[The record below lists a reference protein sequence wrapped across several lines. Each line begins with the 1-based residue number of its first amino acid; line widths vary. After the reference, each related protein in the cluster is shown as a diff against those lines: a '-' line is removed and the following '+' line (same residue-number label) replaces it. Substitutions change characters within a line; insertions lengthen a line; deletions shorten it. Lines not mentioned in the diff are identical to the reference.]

1 MKYVVQLTK
10 TIVTVVHATSEL
22 NATEMALADDESG
35 LDGLWEHA
43 TPFIEI
49 IEQREEESE

>member
-35 LDGLWEHA
+35 FDGLWEHA

-49 IEQREEESE
+49 IEQREEESK